1 MENKYLFSANKER
14 LADEP
19 ITNQR
24 DVFQNHYA
32 ELCTVLEVEEVVPRI
47 VPDLVARRVLT
58 FQEEEEVLSQPT
70 SLSKARA
77 LLSPIRKALFE
88 GINQPFHEFLSIAKS
103 SRHKECADLA
113 GRICD
118 DLELDSNEFGAVSR
132 EYMYTYNAIFLYKCR
147 VGYTVSLSHTVH
159 VW

>member
-1 MENKYLFSANKER
+1 MSPLQINETCFK
-14 LADEP
+14 
-19 ITNQR
+19 ITMPNCVR
-24 DVFQNHYA
+24 C
-32 ELCTVLEVEEVVPRI
+32 LIEVEEVVPRI

-58 FQEEEEVLSQPT
+58 FQEEEVLSQPT

-118 DLELDSNEFGAVSR
+118 DLELDSNEFGVVSR
-132 EYMYTYNAIFLYKCR
+132 EYTYNAIFLYKCR